1 MSILSKRGKKTC
13 HRLFPSYQPKEQK
26 DGIGL
31 TTEKRHQPVSSREV
45 EDLLQPGPRTLILQK
60 NSQDFGF
67 TLRHFIVYPPG
78 SDVQSIMVSWLVS
91 NSASVFEWKVK
102 MFKKGNWWLSIP
114 GQSRKD
120 WDTRHKTLYTLC
132 HTHNIYINAHSLYR
146 CLYLFIYLLP
156 QDKENGNSN
165 PKSKVFLFLHHVL

>member
-1 MSILSKRGKKTC
+1 MSQTFS
-13 HRLFPSYQPKEQK
+13 FYQPKEQK

-45 EDLLQPGPRTLILQK
+45 EDLLRSGPRTLILQK

-78 SDVQSIMVSWLVS
+78 SDIQSIMVSWLVS
-91 NSASVFEWKVK
+91 NSASVHEWKVK

-132 HTHNIYINAHSLYR
+132 HTHNIYFNAHSLYR
-146 CLYLFIYLLP
+146 CLYLFIYCRRIKKMET
-156 QDKENGNSN
+156 QIQ
-165 PKSKVFLFLHHVL
+165 KVSCFFLFLHHVL